1 MALRLQ
7 SGVNSFKTLST
18 KILKENYTD
27 LKIGTRL
34 NEGPGLTCSS
44 RFIAYANDGGG
55 GSASIISMDSIGMR
69 KPPTMMVSGHSAGI
83 TDMKFS
89 PFYNNFLATS
99 SDDKSIRTWK
109 LPNSGE
115 FFDILE
121 DDMAGS
127 QKLRRRDFVEKIASP
142 VASMHGHEKRVT
154 LIEFNRNANNILSST
169 SSDGEIA
176 IWDLERSLKI
186 FSYQE
191 NKNLCYDIKWNYFGN
206 ILSTTNKDRLIRIVD
221 PRNQTTALH
230 FLAHEGTRIG
240 KCTWMGGFGT
250 IQNKLITTGF
260 TKAGSRSVRLWDIR
274 NVESPIIDVQLDIM
288 SSTLYPNFEDNFR
301 LLTVFGKGDGN
312 FRVFKFDNGE
322 NSLTQIEEV
331 RTTKPQRGV
340 CFLPT
345 RCLDVSKSE
354 VIRLFKA
361 VNTDSIDVVSICLP
375 RKQHV
380 YSQELFPDCFAG
392 IPSCTSDDWRKGAS
406 NPPVLV
412 SMDPDSDK
420 KPYIPKD
427 DDLLYRQ
434 FSNKSSS
441 ILRNRSSVSL
451 SRTST
456 LINKFSINSSRS
468 FNYLGELPHIF
479 EEVEEQS
486 LPDKKL
492 SSSPSLKK
500 SSRSSGFFSKLGS
513 MLSFGRK
520 SSNNVKIVSKNS
532 IEPPKDEKEKLL
544 VDDHVFDTFSSIS
557 DQNSIHIESNRSTD
571 YENPISEIIRPND
584 NYIGRLNCKGFS
596 NNTECNL
603 FVNKKLEYSDV
614 LDYREE
620 YSGTT
625 SIVDV
630 VELPACCFTL
640 EKPGAVIPDTRQSLA
655 SSDGQSC
662 SEGVKSPTNKGFVK
676 RMVESINSA
685 NYCAMPSARVDSCRL
700 ERAKLCKKSDSLRSS
715 SNSSLDT
722 TLSKGSSASDFESI
736 SSNII
741 NSIKRDLEDANK
753 RIYQLDQA
761 LKSNYLPSRQK
772 TMQDKHDIQHKSAE
786 LAQLKEEFSKLS
798 SEYCDLNTAYRQQS
812 ALFGLYKEFYG
823 ELEDILAESFKG
835 MQRVAADKL

>member
-1 MALRLQ
+1 
-7 SGVNSFKTLST
+7 
-18 KILKENYTD
+18 
-27 LKIGTRL
+27 
-34 NEGPGLTCSS
+34 
-44 RFIAYANDGGG
+44 
-55 GSASIISMDSIGMR
+55 
-69 KPPTMMVSGHSAGI
+69 MMVSGHSAGI

-121 DDMAGS
+121 EDMRDS
-127 QKLRRRDFVEKIASP
+127 QNLKRVDFVEKITSP

-176 IWDLERSLKI
+176 IWDLERSMKI

-206 ILSTTNKDRLIRIVD
+206 FLATTNKDRLVRIVD
-221 PRNQTTALH
+221 PRKQTTALH

-260 TKAGSRSVRLWDIR
+260 TKAGSRSVKLWDVR
-274 NVESPIIDVQLDIM
+274 NSESPIIDVQLDIM
-288 SSTLYPNFEDNFR
+288 SSTLYPNFEDNFE

-340 CFLPT
+340 CFLPA

-380 YSQELFPDCFAG
+380 FSQDIFPDCFAG
-392 IPSCTSDDWRKGAS
+392 IPSCTSEDWRKGVS

-412 SMDPDSDK
+412 SMDPDSEK
-420 KPYIPKD
+420 RPYLPND
-427 DDLLYRQ
+427 DEDLLYRQ
-434 FSNKSSS
+434 FSKKSSS
-441 ILRNRSSVSL
+441 VLRGVPSANL
-451 SRTST
+451 S
-456 LINKFSINSSRS
+456 KHFSINSSRS
-468 FNYLGELPHIF
+468 FNYLGELPRIF
-479 EEVEEQS
+479 EESEEQQ
-486 LPDKKL
+486 LPPKKK
-492 SSSPSLKK
+492 SSSSLKK

-513 MLSFGRK
+513 MLSLGRK
-520 SSNNVKIVSKNS
+520 SSGSVKIVSKNS
-532 IEPPKDEKEKLL
+532 LDPPRSEKEELP
-544 VDDHVFDTFSSIS
+544 FDNRAFSASYIS
-557 DQNSIHIESNRSTD
+557 DKDSVHNESNKSTD
-571 YENPISEIIRPND
+571 YDLPGSDLRSND
-584 NYIGRLNCKGFS
+584 HYFS
-596 NNTECNL
+596 NPSCQGLSNKTECNL
-603 FVNKKLEYSDV
+603 FAKKELEYSDV
-614 LDYREE
+614 LDYRGE

-625 SIVDV
+625 SVA
-630 VELPACCFTL
+630 ELSTCCFNI
-640 EKPGAVIPDTRQSLA
+640 EKPGITVPTVNPQSSLR
-655 SSDGQSC
+655 SNGVLGC
-662 SEGVKSPTNKGFVK
+662 SEGFKSLSNKGFVK

-685 NYCAMPSARVDSCRL
+685 NYTIPSVQIDNCCSFN
-700 ERAKLCKKSDSLRSS
+700 RAKLCRKSLLLRSS
-715 SNSSLDT
+715 SNASLET
-722 TLSKGSSASDFESI
+722 TFSKNSSASDFESI

-741 NSIKRDLEDANK
+741 NSIKKDLDEANK
-753 RIYQLDQA
+753 RIYQLDQV
-761 LKSNYLPSRQK
+761 LKSNLLPARQK
-772 TMQDKHDIQHKSAE
+772 TIQDKQDIQQKSAE
-786 LAQLKEEFSKLS
+786 LDQLKEEFSKLS

-823 ELEDILAESFKG
+823 ELEDILAESFRG
-835 MQRVAADKL
+835 MQKVAADKF